1 VIILPELY
9 LLFSHELTDQQKKD
23 ARELGVKEVYYLPDD
38 LKTIWS
44 QIPPEIQNIKDYIEP
59 VKKWLTSRI
68 KAGDYILIQGD
79 FGATYQMV
87 RWAFAKGLR
96 PIYATTERKVVE
108 IRNGDKVNSKK
119 VFEHVRFRFYDQ
131 G

>member
-1 VIILPELY
+1 LPDLY
-9 LLFSHELTDQQKKD
+9 LLFSHRLTDQQNID
-23 ARELGVKEVYYLPDD
+23 AHEDLGVKEIYHLPED
-38 LKTIWS
+38 LKVLWS
-44 QIPPEIQNIKDYIEP
+44 HIHPDLAAIKDYIHP
-59 VKKWLTSRI
+59 VKEWLTSRI